1 MPNLYKQIESNK
13 RRSAVLIL
21 AVLVLVIGVVGLYS
35 YYVRGD
41 FVLPVIA
48 AIIAVPSSL
57 IGYYSGDKIALVT
70 NRAKEL
76 PEGRAPDLHNVVENL
91 AITAGLPKPRLY
103 YIDSNALNAFATGR
117 DPEHASIAV
126 TRGLVDKLD
135 RSELE
140 GVLAH
145 ELGHVKN
152 YDIRFATL
160 VAIFVGFMV
169 ILSDL
174 FLRSAFWGGGIR
186 SRDNRD
192 GRLGAILAIV
202 GLILLIVSPIIA
214 KLIQLAISRQ
224 REFLADSSG
233 SLLTRYP
240 EGLASALEKISQS
253 PSLST
258 AGRATAHL
266 YIANP
271 FRKKSF
277 SSLFATHPPIKE
289 RIRRLRSGI

>member
-1 MPNLYKQIESNK
+1 M
-13 RRSAVLIL
+13 L
-21 AVLVLVIGVVGLYS
+21 AVLALVIGIVGLYS
-35 YYVRGD
+35 FYVRGD
-41 FVLPVIA
+41 FVLPIIA
-48 AIIAVPSSL
+48 AIFAIPSSL
-57 IGYYSGDKIALVT
+57 IGYYAGDKIALAS
-70 NRAKEL
+70 NGAKEL
-76 PEGRAPDLHNVVENL
+76 LEDSAPELHNVVENL
-91 AITAGLPKPRLY
+91 AMTAGMPKPKIY
-103 YIDSNALNAFATGR
+103 HIDSPALNAFATGR

-126 TRGLVDKLD
+126 TRGLVEKLD

-174 FLRSAFWGGGIR
+174 FMRSVFWGGRIR
-186 SRDNRD
+186 SRDDRGD
-192 GRLGAILAIV
+192 SRLGAVLAIV
-202 GLILLIVSPIIA
+202 GLVLLIVSPIIA

-233 SLLTRYP
+233 ALLTRYP

-253 PSLST
+253 PPLTT
-258 AGRATAHL
+258 AGKATAHL

-271 FRKKSF
+271 FRGKSF
-277 SSLFATHPPIKE
+277 ANFFATHPPIEE
-289 RIRRLRSGI
+289 RIWRLRQ